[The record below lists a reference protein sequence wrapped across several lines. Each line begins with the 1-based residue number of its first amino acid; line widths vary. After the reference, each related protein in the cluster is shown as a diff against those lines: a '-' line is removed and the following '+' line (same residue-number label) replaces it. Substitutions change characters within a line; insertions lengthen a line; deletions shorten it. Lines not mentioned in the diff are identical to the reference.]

1 MRSMARSADTTTRTT
16 RDAANA
22 SAFAVIVYAVL
33 WLVSTQVASFRA
45 VSPFADDP
53 WDAFASFAA
62 IFLPVVAGATW
73 VRSLRHRG
81 RLLPPITASR
91 IRWGS
96 GLAAG
101 IVLVTAGADVQA
113 IMTVGFGPEPGFA
126 ESVLLG
132 LVTASVILATIA
144 VALSLRAAWVAG
156 TGSAVAVDPQEPDV
170 VDDFLALA
178 SDAGRRLG
186 VAEPVDKAAFSVER
200 FLDRSRLSPRR
211 HRLLFGVVL
220 ALLAGLAFD
229 AWHAIR
235 EGPWASA
242 APALVFGALIA
253 VGVLAIYLGTVV
265 PLRLLRPPIPRST
278 SG

>member
-1 MRSMARSADTTTRTT
+1 MRSMDRSSDATTRAT

-22 SAFAVIVYAVL
+22 SAFAVAVYAVL
-33 WLVSTQVASFRA
+33 WVVSTQLSSFRA
-45 VSPFADDP
+45 IAPFAEDP
-53 WDAFASFAA
+53 WDAFATFAA

-81 RLLPPITASR
+81 RLLAPITASR

-96 GLAAG
+96 GLGAG
-101 IVLVTAGADVQA
+101 IVLVSAAADLHA
-113 IMTVGFGPEPGFA
+113 IATVGFGPDPGVA

-132 LVTASVILATIA
+132 LVVASVILAAIA
-144 VALSLRAAWVAG
+144 VGLTLRAAWIAG
-156 TGSAVAVDPQEPDV
+156 DRGTVGVDPQEPDV

-186 VAEPVDKAAFSVER
+186 VAEPVDKAAWSVER
-200 FLDRSRLSPRR
+200 FLDRSPLSPRR

-220 ALLAGLAFD
+220 AVLAGLAFD
-229 AWHAIR
+229 VWHALR

-242 APALVFGALIA
+242 APALLFGSLIA

-265 PLRLLRPPIPRST
+265 PLRLLRPPAPRS
-278 SG
+278 S